1 MTAMIKNKTN
11 SDSPV
16 WHPSLKKTF
25 KGCAQWMESAAER
38 HWLEGYLSGIRNYL
52 SAEGLVENVVSL
64 GVGHAGHAYG
74 VTASFLSGREDV
86 IAVPE
91 PLIWAVQFKTLGF
104 RGDAFRTLTPGHQS
118 IPLKFMTSMIVAGSV
133 MLSHWREAEIA
144 ASLLIDVA
152 HKDQATIPEI
162 WRKDGWG
169 KGTHD
174 AFLIALFSRV
184 FHIPTHYKP
193 ARPLIPEYQHL
204 LDRWQTTDE
213 VAYQQAMQAA
223 AEFHISRSKA
233 STSRIIYE
241 FDSYFHEVYPAEL
254 LALQALRRREGL
266 PEFRTGHLLIDTP
279 WAIIRDLPE
288 VAPHPLLV
296 EVEARMKHDYPDF
309 R

>member
-1 MTAMIKNKTN
+1 MIKNKTN
-11 SDSPV
+11 SPGAPV

-38 HWLEGYLSGIRNYL
+38 QWLEGYLSDIRDFL
-52 SAEGLVENVVSL
+52 SAEGLVETIISFRF
-64 GVGHAGHAYG
+64 GYAGHAYG

-86 IAVPE
+86 IALPE
-91 PLIWAVQFKTLGF
+91 PLIWAVQFNTLGF
-104 RGDAFRTLTPGHQS
+104 RGDAFRNLMPDHQS

-184 FHIPTHYKP
+184 FNIPTHYKP

-223 AEFHISRSKA
+223 AEFHITRSKE
-233 STSRIIYE
+233 STERNDYE
-241 FDSYFHEVYPAEL
+241 FDDYFHRVYPAEL

-266 PEFRTGHLLIDTP
+266 PEFRTGHLLIDAP